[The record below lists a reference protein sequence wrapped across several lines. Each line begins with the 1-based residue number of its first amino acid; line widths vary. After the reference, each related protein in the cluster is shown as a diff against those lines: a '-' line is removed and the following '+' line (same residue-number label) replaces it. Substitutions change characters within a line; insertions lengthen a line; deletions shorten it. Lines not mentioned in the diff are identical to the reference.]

1 MKRSYPNLSRLA
13 LALAVGTGLA
23 ACSVGPDYQR
33 PQSPPPRVA
42 SEHLG
47 EFSGERREAPWWSFF
62 DDPQLVRLVDQAL
75 ARNHDIREARA
86 NLRSARAL
94 FDDRWLDQLPQ
105 VTSQAGYSRSIEQ
118 QLDYDGEP
126 RRRLAESYRAGFD
139 AQWEIDLFGR
149 LGRLSDAALAR
160 AEAADA
166 DLRLVRLS
174 IAADTA
180 RAYFEI
186 QGYQRRLDV
195 ARAQVRSWRDTLEL
209 TRSSLQLGSG
219 LPEDVE
225 NAQANLLRSEAAIPP
240 LTTALESA
248 RYRLDV
254 LRGEAPG
261 SGAPILDGGA
271 AAPLAKNLPL
281 GDVDRLILQRPD
293 VVSAERQLAAS
304 TEDVGAATAEL
315 YPRLDLGGFIGFFAL
330 RSGDLG
336 SASRAFELAPSVI
349 GRRSAWATCGPACA
363 PSRRSPTPR
372 WRATSAPCCWPR
384 RTSATRSTNWPNTS
398 VGWSPCSSPRPM
410 ARTPWRSPTNA
421 TAPAPAATWRCWRTS
436 ARCTRSARNWR
447 RRRPPRSSTSSRSTR
462 RSAGA
467 AATWRRAPANWPPAN
482 RRGQP
487 LKVPIQALAATIMR
501 VSIGRSTIRSTA
513 KPPRPSRST
522 TSSVVR

>member
-1 MKRSYPNLSRLA
+1 
-13 LALAVGTGLA
+13 
-23 ACSVGPDYQR
+23 
-33 PQSPPPRVA
+33 
-42 SEHLG
+42 
-47 EFSGERREAPWWSFF
+47 
-62 DDPQLVRLVDQAL
+62 QLVRLVDQAL

-174 IAADTA
+174 IAAHTA

-336 SASRAFELAPSVI
+336 SASRAFELAPSVSWPAFRL
-349 GRRSAWATCGPACA
+349 GNVRARLRAVEAQSDAALARYQRSLLLAQEDVGNALNQLAEHQRRLVALFQ
-363 PSRRSPTPR
+363 
-372 WRATSAPCCWPR
+372 
-384 RTSATRSTNWPNTS
+384 SATH
-398 VGWSPCSSPRPM
+398 G
-410 ARTPWRSPTNA
+410 ANA
-421 TAPAPAATWRCWRTS
+421 LEIANERYR
-436 ARCTRSARNWR
+436 
-447 RRRPPRSSTSSRSTR
+447 
-462 RSAGA
+462 AGA
-467 AATWRRAPANWPPAN
+467 GSYLAVLENQRALYQIREELAQAETASFVNVIALYKALGWGSGDLAPGAGQLAAGETAGAN
-482 RRGQP
+482 R
-487 LKVPIQALAATIMR
+487 
-501 VSIGRSTIRSTA
+501 
-513 KPPRPSRST
+513 
-522 TSSVVR
+522 

>member
-166 DLRLVRLS
+166 
-174 IAADTA
+174 
-180 RAYFEI
+180 
-186 QGYQRRLDV
+186 
-195 ARAQVRSWRDTLEL
+195 
-209 TRSSLQLGSG
+209 
-219 LPEDVE
+219 
-225 NAQANLLRSEAAIPP
+225 
-240 LTTALESA
+240 
-248 RYRLDV
+248 
-254 LRGEAPG
+254 
-261 SGAPILDGGA
+261 
-271 AAPLAKNLPL
+271 
-281 GDVDRLILQRPD
+281 
-293 VVSAERQLAAS
+293 
-304 TEDVGAATAEL
+304 
-315 YPRLDLGGFIGFFAL
+315 
-330 RSGDLG
+330 
-336 SASRAFELAPSVI
+336 
-349 GRRSAWATCGPACA
+349 
-363 PSRRSPTPR
+363 
-372 WRATSAPCCWPR
+372 
-384 RTSATRSTNWPNTS
+384 
-398 VGWSPCSSPRPM
+398 
-410 ARTPWRSPTNA
+410 
-421 TAPAPAATWRCWRTS
+421 
-436 ARCTRSARNWR
+436 
-447 RRRPPRSSTSSRSTR
+447 
-462 RSAGA
+462 
-467 AATWRRAPANWPPAN
+467 
-482 RRGQP
+482 
-487 LKVPIQALAATIMR
+487 
-501 VSIGRSTIRSTA
+501 
-513 KPPRPSRST
+513 
-522 TSSVVR
+522 

>member
-1 MKRSYPNLSRLA
+1 
-13 LALAVGTGLA
+13 
-23 ACSVGPDYQR
+23 
-33 PQSPPPRVA
+33 
-42 SEHLG
+42 
-47 EFSGERREAPWWSFF
+47 
-62 DDPQLVRLVDQAL
+62 
-75 ARNHDIREARA
+75 DIREARA

-261 SGAPILDGGA
+261 SGAPILDGAA

-336 SASRAFELAPSVI
+336 SASRAFELAPSVSWPAFRL
-349 GRRSAWATCGPACA
+349 GNVRARLRAVEAQSDAALARYQRSLLLAQEDVGNALNQLAEHQRRLVALFQ
-363 PSRRSPTPR
+363 
-372 WRATSAPCCWPR
+372 
-384 RTSATRSTNWPNTS
+384 SATH
-398 VGWSPCSSPRPM
+398 G
-410 ARTPWRSPTNA
+410 ANA
-421 TAPAPAATWRCWRTS
+421 LEIANERYR
-436 ARCTRSARNWR
+436 
-447 RRRPPRSSTSSRSTR
+447 
-462 RSAGA
+462 AGA
-467 AATWRRAPANWPPAN
+467 GSYLAVLENQRALYQIREELAQAETASFVNVIALYKALGWGSGDLEPGAGQLAAGETAGAN
-482 RRGQP
+482 R
-487 LKVPIQALAATIMR
+487 
-501 VSIGRSTIRSTA
+501 
-513 KPPRPSRST
+513 
-522 TSSVVR
+522 

>member
-105 VTSQAGYSRSIEQ
+105 VTSQAGYNRSIEQ

-225 NAQANLLRSEAAIPP
+225 NAQANLLRSEAVTPAQR
-240 LTTALESA
+240 LAALAQHACDGASHWWGRGSA
-248 RYRLDV
+248 RISAGLMRYQ
-254 LRGEAPG
+254 G
-261 SGAPILDGGA
+261 
-271 AAPLAKNLPL
+271 LP
-281 GDVDRLILQRPD
+281 
-293 VVSAERQLAAS
+293 
-304 TEDVGAATAEL
+304 
-315 YPRLDLGGFIGFFAL
+315 
-330 RSGDLG
+330 
-336 SASRAFELAPSVI
+336 
-349 GRRSAWATCGPACA
+349 
-363 PSRRSPTPR
+363 
-372 WRATSAPCCWPR
+372 
-384 RTSATRSTNWPNTS
+384 
-398 VGWSPCSSPRPM
+398 
-410 ARTPWRSPTNA
+410 
-421 TAPAPAATWRCWRTS
+421 PAPAFGRFLT
-436 ARCTRSARNWR
+436 
-447 RRRPPRSSTSSRSTR
+447 
-462 RSAGA
+462 GE
-467 AATWRRAPANWPPAN
+467 
-482 RRGQP
+482 GEVIP
-487 LKVPIQALAATIMR
+487 LFPGIP
-501 VSIGRSTIRSTA
+501 G
-513 KPPRPSRST
+513 
-522 TSSVVR
+522 

>member
-149 LGRLSDAALAR
+149 LGRLSEAALAR

-209 TRSSLQLGSG
+209 
-219 LPEDVE
+219 
-225 NAQANLLRSEAAIPP
+225 
-240 LTTALESA
+240 
-248 RYRLDV
+248 
-254 LRGEAPG
+254 
-261 SGAPILDGGA
+261 
-271 AAPLAKNLPL
+271 
-281 GDVDRLILQRPD
+281 
-293 VVSAERQLAAS
+293 
-304 TEDVGAATAEL
+304 VG
-315 YPRLDLGGFIGFFAL
+315 R
-330 RSGDLG
+330 
-336 SASRAFELAPSVI
+336 
-349 GRRSAWATCGPACA
+349 
-363 PSRRSPTPR
+363 
-372 WRATSAPCCWPR
+372 
-384 RTSATRSTNWPNTS
+384 
-398 VGWSPCSSPRPM
+398 
-410 ARTPWRSPTNA
+410 
-421 TAPAPAATWRCWRTS
+421 
-436 ARCTRSARNWR
+436 
-447 RRRPPRSSTSSRSTR
+447 
-462 RSAGA
+462 
-467 AATWRRAPANWPPAN
+467 
-482 RRGQP
+482 
-487 LKVPIQALAATIMR
+487 
-501 VSIGRSTIRSTA
+501 
-513 KPPRPSRST
+513 
-522 TSSVVR
+522 

>member
-261 SGAPILDGGA
+261 SGAPILDGAA

-336 SASRAFELAPSVI
+336 SASRAFELAPSVSWPAFRLGNVRARLRAVEAQSDAAPA
-349 GRRSAWATCGPACA
+349 GRPVPVRD
-363 PSRRSPTPR
+363 
-372 WRATSAPCCWPR
+372 
-384 RTSATRSTNWPNTS
+384 
-398 VGWSPCSSPRPM
+398 
-410 ARTPWRSPTNA
+410 PWRERPGD
-421 TAPAPAATWRCWRTS
+421 RQRTLP
-436 ARCTRSARNWR
+436 R
-447 RRRPPRSSTSSRSTR
+447 RRRQLPGGAGEPARAVPDPRGTGAGGDRLVRQRHRALQGARLGQR
-462 RSAGA
+462 RPGAG
-467 AATWRRAPANWPPAN
+467 RRPTGRRRN

>member
-33 PQSPPPRVA
+33 PQSPPPRLA

-105 VTSQAGYSRSIEQ
+105 VTSQAGYNRSIEQ

-139 AQWEIDLFGR
+139 AQWEIDLFG
-149 LGRLSDAALAR
+149 
-160 AEAADA
+160 
-166 DLRLVRLS
+166 
-174 IAADTA
+174 
-180 RAYFEI
+180 
-186 QGYQRRLDV
+186 LDV

-261 SGAPILDGGA
+261 SGAPILDGSG

-336 SASRAFELAPSVI
+336 SASRAFELAPSVSWPAFRL
-349 GRRSAWATCGPACA
+349 GNVRARLRAVEAQSDAALARYQRSLLLAQEDVGNALNQLAEHQRRLVALFQ
-363 PSRRSPTPR
+363 
-372 WRATSAPCCWPR
+372 
-384 RTSATRSTNWPNTS
+384 SATH
-398 VGWSPCSSPRPM
+398 G
-410 ARTPWRSPTNA
+410 ANA
-421 TAPAPAATWRCWRTS
+421 LEIANERYR
-436 ARCTRSARNWR
+436 
-447 RRRPPRSSTSSRSTR
+447 
-462 RSAGA
+462 AGA
-467 AATWRRAPANWPPAN
+467 GSYLAVLENQRALYQIREELAQAETASFVNVIALYKALGWGSGDLAPGAGQLAAGETAGAN
-482 RRGQP
+482 R
-487 LKVPIQALAATIMR
+487 
-501 VSIGRSTIRSTA
+501 
-513 KPPRPSRST
+513 
-522 TSSVVR
+522 